1 MRGWSPYSTRDLQCK
16 VFLLGFRFMGK
27 ILTRYIFFEITMPFC
42 LSLLIFTC
50 ILFTARVLEL
60 VDLVVSRGVSIL
72 HISKM
77 LFFVLPSFLEVTV
90 PMAFLLAILWG
101 FGRLSTDKE
110 IIALK
115 SCGMSLSQM
124 AVPLYLLTGVLLGI
138 SFFLT
143 LSVRPWS
150 NAGLDRVFYDVSK
163 TRATAGLKEKTFNSE
178 FSGLVIYAE
187 EIEPPG
193 TVLKGIMIADS
204 RTPHRK
210 DTIFAHDGL
219 IVPSAEGNLLT
230 LRLNK
235 GTVHSMQQ
243 TEKGHQT
250 THFSVYDVILDTAAL
265 LAHVSEPNHSPK
277 DMTIVELLHRLSQSQ
292 EASSQHNKAL
302 VELHRRLALP
312 FACVV
317 FSLIAL
323 PLSVRTTWAFRSIGF
338 GMSLGIILLYYLLL
352 TAGETFGER
361 GVLSP
366 AIALWIPNGV
376 LGGLGAYLFSRVT
389 QEKPLFPLL
398 TWLSQGFSKRPLSSL
413 VIQ

>member
-1 MRGWSPYSTRDLQCK
+1 
-16 VFLLGFRFMGK
+16 MGK
-27 ILTRYIFFEITMPFC
+27 ILIRYIFLEITLPFC

-50 ILFTARVLEL
+50 ILFTARILEL
-60 VDLVVSRGVSIL
+60 IDLVISRGVSIL

-90 PMAFLLAILWG
+90 PMALLLAILWG
-101 FGRLSTDKE
+101 FGRLSTDRE
-110 IIALK
+110 VIALK
-115 SCGMSLSQM
+115 SCGISLSQM
-124 AVPLYLLTGVLLGI
+124 AVPLSLLTVVLLGI

-163 TRATAGLKEKTFNSE
+163 TRATAGLREKTFNSE
-178 FSGLVIYAE
+178 FLGLVIYAE

-210 DTIFAHDGL
+210 DTIFAHNGL

-235 GTVHSMQQ
+235 GTVHSRQQ
-243 TEKGHQT
+243 AEKGHQT
-250 THFSVYDVILDTAAL
+250 THFSVYDVTLDTAAL
-265 LAHVSEPNHSPK
+265 LAHVSAPNHSPK
-277 DMTIVELLHRLSQSQ
+277 DMTIAELLHLLSQSQ
-292 EASSQHNKAL
+292 EASSQYNKAL
-302 VELHRRLALP
+302 VEFHRRLALP

-317 FSLIAL
+317 FSLIAF
-323 PLSVRTTWAFRSIGF
+323 PLSVRTTWAFRSVGF
-338 GMSLGIILLYYLLL
+338 GISLGIILLYYLLL

-361 GVLSP
+361 GVLP
-366 AIALWIPNGV
+366 PVIALWIPNIV
-376 LGGLGAYLFSRVT
+376 LGGLGFYLFSRVT
-389 QEKPLFPLL
+389 QEKLLFPPLA
-398 TWLSQGFSKRPLSSL
+398 WLSQCFSKRPLSSF
-413 VIQ
+413 VVQ

>member
-1 MRGWSPYSTRDLQCK
+1 
-16 VFLLGFRFMGK
+16 MGK
-27 ILTRYIFFEITMPFC
+27 ILTRYIFLEIALPFC

-50 ILFTARVLEL
+50 ILFTTRILEL
-60 VDLVVSRGVSIL
+60 VDLVISRGVSVL

-101 FGRLSTDKE
+101 FGRLSTDRE
-110 IIALK
+110 IMALK
-115 SCGMSLSQM
+115 SCGISLSQISL
-124 AVPLYLLTGVLLGI
+124 PLSLLTVVLLVP

-143 LSVRPWS
+143 LAVRPWS
-150 NAGLDRVFYDVSK
+150 NSGLDRVFYDVSR
-163 TRATAGLKEKTFNSE
+163 TRVTAGLKEKTFNSE

-204 RTPHRK
+204 RTPDRK

-230 LRLNK
+230 LRLSK

-243 TEKGHQT
+243 VEKGHQT
-250 THFSVYDVILDTAAL
+250 THFSVYDVTLDTAAL
-265 LAHVSEPNHSPK
+265 LAHVRQPNHSPK
-277 DMTIVELLHRLSQSQ
+277 DMTIAELLHRLSQVQ
-292 EASSQHNKAL
+292 ESSSQYHKAL
-302 VELHRRLALP
+302 VEFHRRFALP

-317 FSLIAL
+317 FSLVAF
-323 PLSVRTTWAFRSIGF
+323 PLSVRTTWAFRSVGF
-338 GMSLGIILLYYLLL
+338 GISLGIILLYYLLL
-352 TAGETFGER
+352 TAGEAFGER
-361 GVLSP
+361 GVLPP

-376 LGGLGAYLFSRVT
+376 LGVLGVYLFSRVT
-389 QEKPLFPLL
+389 QEKPFFPLL
-398 TWLSQGFSKRPLSSL
+398 TWLSQCFSKRPLSSF
-413 VIQ
+413 VTP

>member
-1 MRGWSPYSTRDLQCK
+1 
-16 VFLLGFRFMGK
+16 MGK
-27 ILTRYIFFEITMPFC
+27 ILIRYIFFEITMPFC

-50 ILFTARVLEL
+50 ILFTARILEL

-101 FGRLSTDKE
+101 FGRLSTDRE

-124 AVPLYLLTGVLLGI
+124 AVPLYLLTGILLGI

-143 LSVRPWS
+143 LSIRPWS

-235 GTVHSMQQ
+235 GTVHSMQR

-250 THFSVYDVILDTAAL
+250 THFSVYDVTLDTAAL

-292 EASSQHNKAL
+292 EASPQHNKAL

-323 PLSVRTTWAFRSIGF
+323 PLSVRTTWAFRSVGF

-361 GVLSP
+361 GILSP

-389 QEKPLFPLL
+389 QEKPLFPHL

>member
-1 MRGWSPYSTRDLQCK
+1 MS
-16 VFLLGFRFMGK
+16 K
-27 ILTRYIFFEITMPFC
+27 ILTRYIFLEITLPFC

-50 ILFTARVLEL
+50 ILFTTRILEL
-60 VDLVVSRGVSIL
+60 IDLVISRGVSIL

-101 FGRLSTDKE
+101 FGRLSTDRE
-110 IIALK
+110 IIAMK
-115 SCGMSLSQM
+115 SCGISLSQM
-124 AVPLYLLTGVLLGI
+124 AVPLSLLAVVLLGV

-163 TRATAGLKEKTFNSE
+163 TRATAGLKEKMFNSE

-193 TVLKGIMIADS
+193 TVLKGIMIADR

-210 DTIFAHDGL
+210 DTIFARHGI
-219 IVPSAEGNLLT
+219 IVPSTEGTLLT
-230 LRLNK
+230 LRLNE
-235 GTVHSMQQ
+235 GTVHSLQQ
-243 TEKGHQT
+243 TEKGHQA
-250 THFSVYDVILDTAAL
+250 THFSVYDVTLDTAAL
-265 LAHVSEPNHSPK
+265 LAHVNEPNHSPK
-277 DMTIVELLHRLSQSQ
+277 DMTLAELLHHLSQSQ
-292 EASSQHNKAL
+292 EASSQQNKAL
-302 VELHRRLALP
+302 VEFHRRLALP

-323 PLSVRTTWAFRSIGF
+323 PLSVRTAWAFRSVGF
-338 GMSLGIILLYYLLL
+338 GISLGIILLYYLLL
-352 TAGETFGER
+352 TAGEAFGER
-361 GVLSP
+361 GVISP
-366 AIALWIPNGV
+366 AIALWIPNVV
-376 LGGLGAYLFSRVT
+376 LGGLGVYLFSRVT
-389 QEKPLFPLL
+389 QEKSFFPLL
-398 TWLSQGFSKRPLSSL
+398 DWLSPYVSRRPLSSF

>member
-1 MRGWSPYSTRDLQCK
+1 MTRDLQCN

-27 ILTRYIFFEITMPFC
+27 ILTRYIFLEIALPFC

-50 ILFTARVLEL
+50 ILFTARILEL
-60 VDLVVSRGVSIL
+60 IDLVISRGVSIL

-101 FGRLSTDKE
+101 FGRLSTDRE

-124 AVPLYLLTGVLLGI
+124 AVPLSLLAVVLLGS

-210 DTIFAHDGL
+210 DTIFAHNGL

-243 TEKGHQT
+243 AEKGHQT
-250 THFSVYDVILDTAAL
+250 THFSVYDVTLDTAAL

-277 DMTIVELLHRLSQSQ
+277 DMTIAELLHRLSQSQ

-302 VELHRRLALP
+302 VEFHRRLALP

-323 PLSVRTTWAFRSIGF
+323 PLSVRPTWAFRSVGF
-338 GMSLGIILLYYLLL
+338 GISLGIILLYYLLL

-366 AIALWIPNGV
+366 ATALWIPNVV
-376 LGGLGAYLFSRVT
+376 LGGLGVYLFSRVM

-398 TWLSQGFSKRPLSSL
+398 AWLSQCFSKRPLSSF
-413 VIQ
+413 VVQ

>member
-1 MRGWSPYSTRDLQCK
+1 
-16 VFLLGFRFMGK
+16 
-27 ILTRYIFFEITMPFC
+27 MPFC

-50 ILFTARVLEL
+50 ILFTARILEL

-101 FGRLSTDKE
+101 FGRLSTDRE

-124 AVPLYLLTGVLLGI
+124 AVPLYLLTGILLGI

-143 LSVRPWS
+143 LSIRPWS

-235 GTVHSMQQ
+235 GTVHSMQR

-250 THFSVYDVILDTAAL
+250 THFSVYDVTLDTAAL

-292 EASSQHNKAL
+292 EASPQHNKAL

-323 PLSVRTTWAFRSIGF
+323 PLSVRTTWAFRSVGF

-361 GVLSP
+361 GILSP

-389 QEKPLFPLL
+389 QEKPLFPHL